1 MNGALSMSERNA
13 DFQPTDAAPA
23 MAAGAA
29 APATTAGAML
39 RRMREA
45 AGVDPVLLASAM
57 KVSPQKLDAL
67 ENDRLDL
74 LPDTTFARG
83 LASAICR
90 AFGADPAPV
99 LERMPVSAPGL
110 RPPTQ
115 NINQPFRR
123 TGDRPTP
130 MLGNPFSRPLLIGVA
145 ALVLGA
151 AALWLLPTLP
161 IQLNAPAPA
170 ETPVTE
176 EAARDAA
183 PPAPVAE
190 PTPAEMPAGAASA
203 EQTAPATGAAPATA
217 AAAAPAAASGAGELL
232 QFTAKAE
239 TWVTV
244 RDAAGKQL
252 INRAL
257 AAGEAVGVSGDVPLS
272 VTIGRKDAVDV
283 AVRGEPFDHRSLSR
297 TTVSRFQV
305 K

>member
-1 MNGALSMSERNA
+1 MSERETVPA
-13 DFQPTDAAPA
+13 SLHEVPDSGAPRS
-23 MAAGAA
+23 AGQ
-29 APATTAGAML
+29 ML
-39 RRMREA
+39 RELRES
-45 AGVDPVLLASAM
+45 AGVDPALLASAM
-57 KVSPQKLDAL
+57 KVSTQKLDAL

-74 LPDTTFARG
+74 LPDVTFARG

-110 RPPTQ
+110 RPPEQ

-130 MLGNPFSRPLLIGVA
+130 VLATSFSKPLMMVVG
-145 ALVLGA
+145 ALLLGA
-151 AALWLLPTLP
+151 AALYFLPTLP
-161 IQLNAPAPA
+161 IQLGAPAPA
-170 ETPVTE
+170 QTSAEGVVREDVGPTPAV
-176 EAARDAA
+176 
-183 PPAPVAE
+183 E
-190 PTPAEMPAGAASA
+190 PTPPAELPLGAASA
-203 EQTAPATGAAPATA
+203 EQVLPPS
-217 AAAAPAAASGAGELL
+217 AAAAPAAPAAAAGGELV
-232 QFTAKAE
+232 QFSAKAE

-252 INRAL
+252 INRVL
-257 AAGEAVGVSGDVPLS
+257 AAGETVGVSGDAPLS

-283 AVRGEPFDHRSLSR
+283 TVRGQPFDHRSLSK

>member
-1 MNGALSMSERNA
+1 MSERETVPA
-13 DFQPTDAAPA
+13 SLHEVPDSGAPRS
-23 MAAGAA
+23 AGQ
-29 APATTAGAML
+29 ML
-39 RRMREA
+39 RELRES
-45 AGVDPVLLASAM
+45 AGVDPALLASAM
-57 KVSPQKLDAL
+57 KVSTQKLDAL

-74 LPDTTFARG
+74 LPDVTFARG

-110 RPPTQ
+110 RPPEQ

-130 MLGNPFSRPLLIGVA
+130 VLATSFSKPLMMVVG
-145 ALVLGA
+145 ALLLGA
-151 AALWLLPTLP
+151 AALYFLPTLP
-161 IQLNAPAPA
+161 IQLGAPAPA
-170 ETPVTE
+170 QTSADGVVREDVGPTPAV
-176 EAARDAA
+176 
-183 PPAPVAE
+183 E
-190 PTPAEMPAGAASA
+190 PTPPAEMPLGAASV
-203 EQTAPATGAAPATA
+203 EQVLPPS
-217 AAAAPAAASGAGELL
+217 AAAAPAAPAAPAPAAAAGGELV
-232 QFTAKAE
+232 QFSAKAE

-252 INRAL
+252 INRVL
-257 AAGEAVGVSGDVPLS
+257 AAGETVGVSGDAPLS

-283 AVRGEPFDHRSLSR
+283 TVRGQPFDHRSLSK

>member
-1 MNGALSMSERNA
+1 MSERETVPA
-13 DFQPTDAAPA
+13 SLHEVPDSGAPRS
-23 MAAGAA
+23 AGQ
-29 APATTAGAML
+29 ML
-39 RRMREA
+39 RELRES
-45 AGVDPVLLASAM
+45 AGVDPALLASAM
-57 KVSPQKLDAL
+57 KVSTQKLDAL

-74 LPDTTFARG
+74 LPDVTFARG

-110 RPPTQ
+110 RPPEQ

-130 MLGNPFSRPLLIGVA
+130 VLATSFSKPLMMVVG
-145 ALVLGA
+145 ALLLGA
-151 AALWLLPTLP
+151 AALYFLPTLP
-161 IQLNAPAPA
+161 IQLGAPAPA
-170 ETPVTE
+170 QTSADGVVREDVGPTPAV
-176 EAARDAA
+176 
-183 PPAPVAE
+183 E
-190 PTPAEMPAGAASA
+190 PTPPAEMPLGAASA
-203 EQTAPATGAAPATA
+203 EQVLPPS
-217 AAAAPAAASGAGELL
+217 AAAAPAAPAAPAPAAAAGGELV
-232 QFTAKAE
+232 QFSAKAE

-252 INRAL
+252 INRVL
-257 AAGEAVGVSGDVPLS
+257 AAGETVGVSGDAPLS

-283 AVRGEPFDHRSLSR
+283 TVRGQPFDHRSLSK

>member
-1 MNGALSMSERNA
+1 MSERETVPA
-13 DFQPTDAAPA
+13 SLHEVPDSGAPRS
-23 MAAGAA
+23 AGQ
-29 APATTAGAML
+29 ML
-39 RRMREA
+39 RELRES
-45 AGVDPVLLASAM
+45 AGVDPALLASAM
-57 KVSPQKLDAL
+57 KVSTQKLDAL

-74 LPDTTFARG
+74 LPDVTFARG

-110 RPPTQ
+110 RPPEQ

-130 MLGNPFSRPLLIGVA
+130 VLATSFSKPLMMVVG
-145 ALVLGA
+145 ALLLGA
-151 AALWLLPTLP
+151 AALYFLPTLP
-161 IQLNAPAPA
+161 IQLGAPAPA
-170 ETPVTE
+170 QTSAEGVVREDVGPTPAV
-176 EAARDAA
+176 
-183 PPAPVAE
+183 E
-190 PTPAEMPAGAASA
+190 PTPPAEMPLGAASA
-203 EQTAPATGAAPATA
+203 EQVLPPS
-217 AAAAPAAASGAGELL
+217 AAAAPAAPAAPAPAAAAGGELV
-232 QFTAKAE
+232 QFSAKAE

-252 INRAL
+252 INRVL
-257 AAGEAVGVSGDVPLS
+257 AAGETVGVSGDAPLS

-283 AVRGEPFDHRSLSR
+283 TVRGQPFDHRSLSK

>member
-1 MNGALSMSERNA
+1 MSERETVPA
-13 DFQPTDAAPA
+13 SLHEVPDSGAPRS
-23 MAAGAA
+23 AGQ
-29 APATTAGAML
+29 ML
-39 RRMREA
+39 RELRES
-45 AGVDPVLLASAM
+45 AGVDPALLASAM
-57 KVSPQKLDAL
+57 KVSTQKLDAL

-74 LPDTTFARG
+74 LPDVTFARG

-110 RPPTQ
+110 RPPEQ

-130 MLGNPFSRPLLIGVA
+130 VLATSFSKPLMMVVG
-145 ALVLGA
+145 ALLLGA
-151 AALWLLPTLP
+151 AALYFLPTLP
-161 IQLNAPAPA
+161 IQLGAPAPA
-170 ETPVTE
+170 QTSAEGVVREDVDPTPAV
-176 EAARDAA
+176 
-183 PPAPVAE
+183 E
-190 PTPAEMPAGAASA
+190 PTPPAEMPLGAASA
-203 EQTAPATGAAPATA
+203 EQVLPPS
-217 AAAAPAAASGAGELL
+217 AAAAPAAPAAPAPAAAAGGELV
-232 QFTAKAE
+232 QFSAKAE

-252 INRAL
+252 INRVL
-257 AAGEAVGVSGDVPLS
+257 AAGETVGVSGDAPLS

-283 AVRGEPFDHRSLSR
+283 TVRGQPFDHRSLSK

>member
-1 MNGALSMSERNA
+1 MSERETVPA
-13 DFQPTDAAPA
+13 SLHEVPDSGAPRS
-23 MAAGAA
+23 AGQ
-29 APATTAGAML
+29 ML
-39 RRMREA
+39 RELRES
-45 AGVDPVLLASAM
+45 AGVDPALLASAM
-57 KVSPQKLDAL
+57 KVSTQKLDAL

-74 LPDTTFARG
+74 LPDVTFARG

-110 RPPTQ
+110 RPPEQ

-130 MLGNPFSRPLLIGVA
+130 VLATSFSKPLMMVVG
-145 ALVLGA
+145 ALLLGA
-151 AALWLLPTLP
+151 AALYFLPTLP
-161 IQLNAPAPA
+161 IQLGAPAPA
-170 ETPVTE
+170 QTSADGVVREDVGPTPAV
-176 EAARDAA
+176 
-183 PPAPVAE
+183 E
-190 PTPAEMPAGAASA
+190 PTPPAEMPLGAASA
-203 EQTAPATGAAPATA
+203 EQVLPPSAAAAPAAPAAPATA
-217 AAAAPAAASGAGELL
+217 AAAGGELV
-232 QFTAKAE
+232 QFSAKAE

-252 INRAL
+252 INRVL
-257 AAGEAVGVSGDVPLS
+257 AAGETVGVSGEAPLS

-283 AVRGEPFDHRSLSR
+283 TVRGQPFDHRSLSK

>member
-1 MNGALSMSERNA
+1 MSERETVPA
-13 DFQPTDAAPA
+13 SLHEVPDSGAPRS
-23 MAAGAA
+23 AGQ
-29 APATTAGAML
+29 ML
-39 RRMREA
+39 RELRES
-45 AGVDPVLLASAM
+45 AGVDPALLASAM
-57 KVSPQKLDAL
+57 KVSTQKLDAL

-74 LPDTTFARG
+74 LPDVTFARG

-110 RPPTQ
+110 RPPEQ

-130 MLGNPFSRPLLIGVA
+130 VLATSFSKPLMMVVG
-145 ALVLGA
+145 ALLLGA
-151 AALWLLPTLP
+151 AALYFLPTLP
-161 IQLNAPAPA
+161 IQLGAPAPA
-170 ETPVTE
+170 QTSAEGVVREDVGPTPAV
-176 EAARDAA
+176 
-183 PPAPVAE
+183 E
-190 PTPAEMPAGAASA
+190 PTPPAEMPLGAASA
-203 EQTAPATGAAPATA
+203 EQVLPPS
-217 AAAAPAAASGAGELL
+217 AAAAPAAPAAPAPAASGGGELV
-232 QFTAKAE
+232 QFSAKAE

-252 INRAL
+252 INRVL
-257 AAGEAVGVSGDVPLS
+257 AAGETVGVSGDAPLS

-283 AVRGEPFDHRSLSR
+283 TVRGQPFDHRSLSK

>member
-1 MNGALSMSERNA
+1 MSERETVPA
-13 DFQPTDAAPA
+13 SLHEVPDSGAPRS
-23 MAAGAA
+23 AGQ
-29 APATTAGAML
+29 ML
-39 RRMREA
+39 RELRES
-45 AGVDPVLLASAM
+45 AGVDPALLASAM
-57 KVSPQKLDAL
+57 KVSTQKLDAL

-74 LPDTTFARG
+74 LPDVTFARG

-110 RPPTQ
+110 RPPEQ

-130 MLGNPFSRPLLIGVA
+130 VLATSFSKPLMMVVG
-145 ALVLGA
+145 ALLLGA
-151 AALWLLPTLP
+151 AALYFLPTLP
-161 IQLNAPAPA
+161 IQLGAPAPA
-170 ETPVTE
+170 QTSADGVVREDVGPTPAV
-176 EAARDAA
+176 
-183 PPAPVAE
+183 E
-190 PTPAEMPAGAASA
+190 PTPPAEMPLGAASA
-203 EQTAPATGAAPATA
+203 EQVLPPS
-217 AAAAPAAASGAGELL
+217 AAAAPAAPAAPAPAAAAGGELV
-232 QFTAKAE
+232 QFSAKAE

-252 INRAL
+252 INRVL
-257 AAGEAVGVSGDVPLS
+257 AAGETVGVSGDAPLS

-283 AVRGEPFDHRSLSR
+283 AVRGQPFDHRSLSK

>member
-1 MNGALSMSERNA
+1 MSERE
-13 DFQPTDAAPA
+13 TAPA
-23 MAAGAA
+23 SLHET
-29 APATTAGAML
+29 PATDGQRTAGQML
-39 RRMREA
+39 RELREA
-45 AGVDPVLLASAM
+45 AGVDPALLASAM

-74 LPDTTFARG
+74 LPDVTFARG

-110 RPPTQ
+110 RPPVQ

-123 TGDRPTP
+123 VGDRPAPVLATS
-130 MLGNPFSRPLLIGVA
+130 FSRPLLIAVVG
-145 ALVLGA
+145 LLLGA

-161 IQLNAPAPA
+161 IQLSAPAPA
-170 ETPVTE
+170 TTPTDGVVRESVDPT
-176 EAARDAA
+176 
-183 PPAPVAE
+183 PAVE

-203 EQTAPATGAAPATA
+203 EQVGPAPSAAAATAPAALADLLGLTA
-217 AAAAPAAASGAGELL
+217 SS
-232 QFTAKAE
+232 E

-244 RDAAGKQL
+244 RDATGKQL

-257 AAGEAVGVSGDVPLS
+257 ASGESVGLSGELPLS
-272 VTIGRKDAVDV
+272 VTIGRKDAVAV
-283 AVRGEPFDHRSLSR
+283 TVRGQPFDHKSLSK
-297 TTVSRFQV
+297 TTVARFQV

>member
-1 MNGALSMSERNA
+1 MSERETVPA
-13 DFQPTDAAPA
+13 SLHEVPDSGAPRS
-23 MAAGAA
+23 AGQ
-29 APATTAGAML
+29 ML
-39 RRMREA
+39 RELRES
-45 AGVDPVLLASAM
+45 AGIDPALLASAM
-57 KVSPQKLDAL
+57 KVSTQKLDAL

-74 LPDTTFARG
+74 LPDVTFARG

-110 RPPTQ
+110 RPPEQ

-130 MLGNPFSRPLLIGVA
+130 VLATSFSKPLMMVVG
-145 ALVLGA
+145 ALLLGA
-151 AALWLLPTLP
+151 AALYFLPTLP
-161 IQLNAPAPA
+161 IQLGAPAPA
-170 ETPVTE
+170 QTSADGVVREDVGPTPAV
-176 EAARDAA
+176 
-183 PPAPVAE
+183 E
-190 PTPAEMPAGAASA
+190 PTPPAEMPLGAASA
-203 EQTAPATGAAPATA
+203 EQVLPPS
-217 AAAAPAAASGAGELL
+217 AAAAPAAPAAPAPAAAAGGELV
-232 QFTAKAE
+232 QFSAKAE

-252 INRAL
+252 INRVL
-257 AAGEAVGVSGDVPLS
+257 AAGETVGVSGDAPLS

-283 AVRGEPFDHRSLSR
+283 TVRGQPFDHRSLSK